1 MFPTDDLALCFVCR
15 LCKHMAQAAAH
26 GRDQCGQPCGGPS
39 KGMAFPHYWGQ
50 IQRAYL
56 LKYCYKCGKDATR
69 ILDVGGM
76 GKLGVCE
83 THAKGGGAG

>member
-1 MFPTDDLALCFVCR
+1 
-15 LCKHMAQAAAH
+15 
-26 GRDQCGQPCGGPS
+26 
-39 KGMAFPHYWGQ
+39 MAFPHYWGQ

-56 LKYCYKCGKDATR
+56 LKYCYKCGKDATK

-83 THAKGGGAG
+83 THVERDST